1 MDFEPKRREI
11 YEAVSNSGEILG
23 RSGSALN
30 VRKSGTTGDSTEYAS
45 KIGAEVKGSD
55 DSGTRTYGEK
65 SWGGGTHVQEE
76 NVNTTDSS
84 REKRETYSSTTNLT
98 QMYELFTGYH
108 LGSNRALFHMVSR
121 PHTTEMKDQ
130 YTFVNGPRRLEG
142 IQDVFLI
149 VNRPKDQP
157 GLCIETFLETA
168 HLLALTAED
177 DKNDIDTVSQI
188 PETTT
193 HEAWGGN
200 MGFVWTYNRAEGYFQ
215 YQELE
220 VFVIPPGC
228 ELDITTNPQQ
238 TFQVGNFGNLPALTI
253 SVPPGI
259 FLDFGPNTFW
269 RSLHSVTMQVIA
281 GHVKVKVMLRDGG
294 GNWEPKFECR
304 VKVYYKCT
312 RMVDPPKQNV
322 TLGNEQEQLF
332 LTSRGLS
339 TCVGL
344 EMANENSQPGN
355 ISDPFDY
362 NKILDPNNRTDLMN
376 WLEKYQNIDL
386 GIGPDDYREGLNN
399 LIKEHP
405 EKLKV
410 KLRNAFNRGNSTPI
424 PQNWLLADEWVS
436 FETNIPVDPL
446 MSNPSAPALQRIR
459 SANDLTTRLG
469 QKMLESLSSSERY
482 ADRTVD
488 FWHTNMVLNHLSNEF
503 LTSQSPMKDAK
514 IIDLDIKHKEKIL
527 TTLGD
532 TAEIKELLGSEA
544 QTLRKVLGISET
556 DTRKF
561 KLELLK
567 SLKNVSRAQKI
578 SHRKKS

>member
-1 MDFEPKRREI
+1 
-11 YEAVSNSGEILG
+11 
-23 RSGSALN
+23 
-30 VRKSGTTGDSTEYAS
+30 
-45 KIGAEVKGSD
+45 
-55 DSGTRTYGEK
+55 
-65 SWGGGTHVQEE
+65 
-76 NVNTTDSS
+76 
-84 REKRETYSSTTNLT
+84 
-98 QMYELFTGYH
+98 
-108 LGSNRALFHMVSR
+108 
-121 PHTTEMKDQ
+121 
-130 YTFVNGPRRLEG
+130 
-142 IQDVFLI
+142 
-149 VNRPKDQP
+149 
-157 GLCIETFLETA
+157 
-168 HLLALTAED
+168 
-177 DKNDIDTVSQI
+177 
-188 PETTT
+188 
-193 HEAWGGN
+193 
-200 MGFVWTYNRAEGYFQ
+200 
-215 YQELE
+215 
-220 VFVIPPGC
+220 
-228 ELDITTNPQQ
+228 
-238 TFQVGNFGNLPALTI
+238 
-253 SVPPGI
+253 
-259 FLDFGPNTFW
+259 
-269 RSLHSVTMQVIA
+269 
-281 GHVKVKVMLRDGG
+281 
-294 GNWEPKFECR
+294 
-304 VKVYYKCT
+304 
-312 RMVDPPKQNV
+312 
-322 TLGNEQEQLF
+322 
-332 LTSRGLS
+332 
-339 TCVGL
+339 
-344 EMANENSQPGN
+344 MANENSQPGN